1 MGIKYCWMSSI
12 YPCVKINV
20 CIYPKDFPNKL
31 WGMLHIKQMLYV
43 WGERGEE
50 KKEEKNFA
58 ASAAMLKVIVQQLD
72 TLRCSTGS
80 LTCKWQITILMVTLW
95 DYFSSS

>member
-1 MGIKYCWMSSI
+1 
-12 YPCVKINV
+12 
-20 CIYPKDFPNKL
+20 
-31 WGMLHIKQMLYV
+31 MLHIKQMLYV

-80 LTCKWQITILMVTLW
+80 LTCK
-95 DYFSSS
+95 